1 MEKFTSCY
9 PTGPESQIM
18 PMSGRWGPDTAYTAT
33 GRMCIERLEGVQN
46 LASWQGVVL
55 NESRRQRPKDGPLS
69 DMLSGQQPRCYR
81 LFFCVVE
88 LLFKQ
93 SFKRAILT
101 RQQLIYRTFLD
112 HFATVND
119 ADLVC
124 LHHG

>member
-1 MEKFTSCY
+1 MLDIIVRQGIVLQQYFLIRRQVK
-9 PTGPESQIM
+9 
-18 PMSGRWGPDTAYTAT
+18 
-33 GRMCIERLEGVQN
+33 ERSPLAGVQN

-55 NESRRQRPKDGPLS
+55 NESWCRRPKDGPLS
-69 DMLSGQQPRCYR
+69 DMRSGQQPRCYR

-93 SFKRAILT
+93 TFKRAILT